1 MLIRNAKAELMKN
14 INALNELQKQ
24 VGMYFDQALDPQTKD
39 EFLQKVN
46 TDPQYQQAYQHE
58 LQMRDNL
65 RKLIHRPGDP
75 SQLIQAIKNQ
85 IRKA

>member
-65 RKLIHRPGDP
+65 RKLIHRPGDS

>member
-1 MLIRNAKAELMKN
+1 MIRKAKVELMKN
-14 INALNELQKQ
+14 LNALNELQKQ
-24 VGMYFDQALDPQTKD
+24 VGMYFDQALDPQSKD

-46 TDPQYQQAYQHE
+46 SDPQYQQAYQHE
-58 LQMRDNL
+58 LQMRDTIK
-65 RKLIHRPGDP
+65 RLIHRPGDP